1 MESTLQQG
9 ATVEQAVELGLRE
22 DEFEMIKGI
31 LGRIPNFT
39 ETAVYSVM
47 WSEHCSYKN
56 SIHWLK
62 QLPKDGPQMLI
73 KAGEENAGLVDLGDG
88 IGCVFKIESHN
99 HPSALEPYQGAATGV
114 GGINR
119 DIFTMGARPIAQL
132 NSLRFG
138 NIEEDRTKWLVKGVV
153 NGIGDYGNSFG
164 IPIVGGEVFFDESYN
179 TNPLVNAFSAG
190 IMDPTKVISAT
201 SAGPGNPVFI
211 VGAATGKDGIAGAAF
226 ASKDITEDSAND
238 LPSVQV
244 GDPFMEKLLLEAT
257 MELAETD
264 AIVGMQDM
272 GAAGITC
279 SSCEMSA
286 AGEGVGMDIDLD
298 KVPTRQ
304 ENMLPYEILLSESQE
319 RMLVVVAKGKEQ
331 IVKEIFDKWDLHA
344 EEIGIVTASDR
355 VRYLKG
361 TEVVADVPAESLVLG
376 GGAPVYEREYTE
388 PAYYEEYKKF
398 NIDDVKQP
406 DDLKEVAFKMLAHP
420 NIASKRWVYEQ
431 YDSMVGTK
439 NISTNRPSDAAIINI
454 KGTNRALAM
463 TVDCN
468 ARYVNADPKVG
479 TMIAVSEAARN
490 ITCSGGAPSA
500 ITNCLNFGNPY
511 NPECFWQ
518 FVGAIK
524 GMSEACLKFETPVTG
539 GNVSFYNQTSKN
551 GVEKPVFPTPTIGM
565 IGIVEDKDKT
575 MSLDF
580 KAKGDLIF
588 IIGQSHDDISS
599 SEYLVSYHGITASP
613 VPYFNLEEEFAMQQK
628 VKSLIQESHINAAHD
643 IADGGLFVTLAE
655 MGMPNNL
662 GFDIVTDSEVRE
674 DAFLFGEGQGRV
686 VVSVNE
692 DQEDGFIGAMI
703 DSGVS
708 FTLLGHVTKGKLM
721 IDDEHFGFI
730 YEAKNVFDNA
740 LGKHLEN

>member
-1 MESTLQQG
+1 MESTIQQE
-9 ATVEQAVELGLRE
+9 ATVAQAVELGLRE

-31 LGRIPNFT
+31 LGRTPNFT

-62 QLPKDGPQMLI
+62 QLPKDGPQMLV

-88 IGCVFKIESHN
+88 VGCVFKIESHN

-138 NIEEDRTKWLVKGVV
+138 NIEEERTKWLVKGVV
-153 NGIGDYGNSFG
+153 KGIGDYGNSFG

-190 IMDPTKVISAT
+190 IMDPKKVISAT

-286 AGEGVGMDIDLD
+286 AGDNVGMDIDLD

-331 IVKEIFDKWDLHA
+331 VVKDIFDKWDLHA
-344 EEIGIVTASDR
+344 EEIGVVTEGGI
-355 VRYLKG
+355 VRYMKG
-361 TEVVADVPAESLVLG
+361 TEVVGEVPAESLVLG

-388 PAYYEEYKKF
+388 PAYFQEYKKF

-406 DDLKEVAFKMLAHP
+406 KDLKEVAFKMLAHP

-439 NISTNRPSDAAIINI
+439 NITTNRPADAAIVNI

-468 ARYVNADPKVG
+468 SRYVNADPFVG

-490 ITCSGGAPSA
+490 ITCAGGNPSA

-511 NPECFWQ
+511 NPESFWQ

-524 GMSEACLKFETPVTG
+524 GMSAACLKFETPVTG

-551 GVEKPVFPTPTIGM
+551 GVEIPVFPTPTIGM

-588 IIGQSHDDISS
+588 IIGQSHNDISS
-599 SEYLVSYHGITASP
+599 SEYLVSYHGISASP
-613 VPYFNLEEEFAMQQK
+613 APYFDLEEEFTMQQK
-628 VKSLIQESHINAAHD
+628 VKSLIQESRINAAHD
-643 IADGGLFVTLAE
+643 VADGGLFVALAE

-686 VVSVNE
+686 VVTVNE
-692 DQEDGFIGAMI
+692 DQEEDFIRAMI

-730 YEAKNVFDNA
+730 NEAKNVFDNA